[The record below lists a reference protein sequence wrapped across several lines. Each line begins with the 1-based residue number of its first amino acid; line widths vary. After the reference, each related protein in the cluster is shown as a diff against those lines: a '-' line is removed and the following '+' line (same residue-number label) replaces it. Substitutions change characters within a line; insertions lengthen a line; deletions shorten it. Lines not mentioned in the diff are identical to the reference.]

1 MMFAI
6 SLLIA
11 VPYGLFFILWGVFGG
26 ASLGGQAG
34 LAVGGGGVV
43 AGIAIM
49 IVIPI
54 IYGVLGLIFGA
65 LGALFYNL
73 FAGFLGGVEIEVE
86 NV

>member
-1 MMFAI
+1 
-6 SLLIA
+6 
-11 VPYGLFFILWGVFGG
+11 
-26 ASLGGQAG
+26 
-34 LAVGGGGVV
+34 
-43 AGIAIM
+43 M